1 MPAAFWIAHVTV
13 HDAEAYG
20 RYAALAGEAIAA
32 HGGAFLA
39 RATRHVTLE
48 GTDRKRHVV
57 ARFPSLEAAV
67 EHIHRYGSGHTDTIV
82 SDDRAAAE
90 YFLKHVDSGSVF
102 WNCSTRFSDGYRYG
116 LGAEVGVSTAR
127 IHARG
132 PVGMEGLL
140 IYKWKLLGS
149 GQTVADYAS
158 GSKTFTHRPLSGA
171 CPLEGQ

>member
-67 EHIHRYGSGHTDTIV
+67 ACYNSPAYQ
-82 SDDRAAAE
+82 AALE
-90 YFLKHVDSGSVF
+90 
-102 WNCSTRFSDGYRYG
+102 
-116 LGAEVGVSTAR
+116 
-127 IHARG
+127 HARG
-132 PVGMEGLL
+132 A
-140 IYKWKLLGS
+140 
-149 GQTVADYAS
+149 ADRDLMVVEA
-158 GSKTFTHRPLSGA
+158 A
-171 CPLEGQ
+171 E